1 VMPDDLSRARRRV
14 RLLAA
19 ALCLILP
26 LVAGGCPDFRNG
38 VVDAV
43 DVATRSLI
51 FNTAE
56 PDQAFLTASES
67 IINSALDL
75 FFDQFR
81 AQNTSSFTSFR

>member
-1 VMPDDLSRARRRV
+1 MMRHDLSRARRRV

-26 LVAGGCPDFRNG
+26 FVAGGCPDFRNG

-43 DVATRSLI
+43 DAATRGLI
-51 FNTAE
+51 FNTGE
-56 PDQAFLTASES
+56 PDQIILTATES

-75 FFDQFR
+75 FFGQFR
-81 AQNTSSFTSFR
+81 SQSTL